1 MSVYSFSVKSA
12 HGIEWNP
19 GRLHRNQP
27 NLYVKI
33 YIDGKQIGR
42 TRTVKRG
49 MTPRWDGN
57 VLISSVKPTAAIS
70 LKLFHDSSM
79 LSDTCLGSVT
89 IQLGDLVTLC
99 TANANSQVADLQL
112 TGVEGPSK
120 NKPSGHL
127 SGAHGK
133 SHSDPGPKLIPTQK
147 AAWKILTFVR
157 EAVEEQQNMDDNVL
171 ELVETMAEV
180 YSFVD
185 DVGSLEKVKRL
196 KAVVVEITK
205 QTVECAIFI
214 REYTGCGF
222 SGQLIRNKWSDTKEQ
237 IDGLAAALQKLKD
250 AFDRGLAF
258 QSVFFSAGI
267 KADTEY
273 LVQSDKLRSL
283 NPLNIDAS
291 LRQQCLPGT
300 RQDILNNITGWLD
313 TPSAKSNILW
323 LHGVAGA
330 GKSTIST
337 TICEYFR
344 SLHHLGAF
352 LFFDRNNPAASSPG
366 GVIRTIAYH
375 LALSNSQ
382 IGAAVCNVL
391 TDNMTLGTA
400 PTRTQ
405 FQRLLLEPIAAVQDH
420 LLGPI
425 IVILDALDECGD
437 AESREILVSLLLD
450 DVPKLPPVFRF
461 FITSRPES
469 DIAVRFGGH
478 PSITEMQLDITT
490 DATRHDI
497 SAYLHERLQNIRHL
511 KRTLKPDWPGQHV
524 IKALTDH
531 SGGLFIWASTACK
544 FIQRDPKPRL
554 EIVLTSGVANN
565 LDELYTVA
573 LRNSVDWSNGS
584 SAKDA
589 QGVLGAVVLSRMPI
603 SDKTIDKL
611 LGFEDGRS
619 AEVLEDLRCVVQWTH
634 GQFTRILH
642 ASFSDYLINPDRSGH
657 HFWFINSK
665 IQSRSLAL
673 GCLHI
678 LNSQLH
684 FNICGLEDSHL
695 LNIEVPDLSDRTEA
709 HIPAELRYSSSCWA
723 HHLDDSG
730 LEKEILA
737 ELKDLMNHQFL
748 YWLEVLSLLN
758 QVPIAIEGLEIAR
771 NCVSQTDTAFQ
782 NLLQDGIKFLGG
794 FSPVISQSAPHIY
807 ISALPLA
814 PRESLIRK
822 QFVPSFP
829 QTLDFTGPLG
839 HNWSSLLKVFRGHT
853 SSVLS
858 VAISPDG
865 KQIVSRSEDHTVRI
879 WDSETG
885 EVIICNKH
893 SDEVNAVAF
902 SPNGQQIVSGGGDD
916 LRFWDSKTGALVN
929 TLIGGGRILSVAFSP
944 NAKQLA
950 CGSSAKKV
958 QLWDLTTGTMA
969 GELKGHTDWVRSVI
983 FSPNGK
989 CIASGSDDHT
999 VRVWDTECRTLLA
1012 GPFEGHADN
1021 IRSVAFSHDGK
1032 LIVSGSED
1040 MTLRVW
1046 DSDTGSVV
1054 AGPWKGGSLIQS
1066 VAFSPDGKRIFAGS
1080 SNCTVQIWDLQT
1092 GSVATKLFKHLSWV
1106 NTIAFSPD
1114 GKRIVSGSNDKTIC
1128 IWDADIDNLDAKKVP
1143 SHNSTNSS
1151 NSVSSISVSLDG
1163 QHIACGLNDGMVQ
1176 VLDSK
1181 TGSLVAGPL
1190 KQCSG
1195 AVCWVSFSPNSNQI
1209 IYSDRGGKLQVW
1221 DYKTGL
1227 RSVKLFTML
1236 GDTAA
1241 SNEDD
1246 LATLSVEDNE
1256 YTPSS
1261 SSSASSSSSPSE
1273 SSSELEFLS
1282 GAFSLNGHKIGVGFS
1297 GGTIKVFNYETGDV
1311 IADLSK
1317 GHTDD
1322 VIGVS
1327 FSPDGTRIAS
1337 CSWDETIR
1345 IWDAETGAM
1354 VVGPILEHTES
1365 VYSIAFSPDSKYLAS
1380 GSLDHTVRIWDSQTG
1395 LAVAKFDEHTD
1406 AVESVAFSPDG
1417 TRVVSGSWDM
1427 TVRVWDLKTGVMIA
1441 GPFEGHTNGVHSVA
1455 FFPSGKEIVSASF
1468 DNTIRI
1474 CEIDPL
1480 DDWGSHPRFTDGWLI
1495 NSASERILWIPPWL
1509 REGLYLPW
1517 NSLVICSR
1525 GTAKLDLSHFVH
1537 GTDWTKCREPV
1548 S

>member
-1 MSVYSFSVKSA
+1 MHRCVNSVC
-12 HGIEWNP
+12 W
-19 GRLHRNQP
+19 GR
-27 NLYVKI
+27 VKI
-33 YIDGKQIGR
+33 FSTTSPDG
-42 TRTVKRG
+42 
-49 MTPRWDGN
+49 
-57 VLISSVKPTAAIS
+57 
-70 LKLFHDSSM
+70 
-79 LSDTCLGSVT
+79 
-89 IQLGDLVTLC
+89 
-99 TANANSQVADLQL
+99 
-112 TGVEGPSK
+112 
-120 NKPSGHL
+120 
-127 SGAHGK
+127 
-133 SHSDPGPKLIPTQK
+133 LIPHRQR
-147 AAWKILTFVR
+147 AIFFGSMASQEQARVPYPRLSANTFVVFTIWGHSCFST
-157 EAVEEQQNMDDNVL
+157 ETILQPVAL
-171 ELVETMAEV
+171 E
-180 YSFVD
+180 
-185 DVGSLEKVKRL
+185 
-196 KAVVVEITK
+196 
-205 QTVECAIFI
+205 
-214 REYTGCGF
+214 
-222 SGQLIRNKWSDTKEQ
+222 
-237 IDGLAAALQKLKD
+237 
-250 AFDRGLAF
+250 
-258 QSVFFSAGI
+258 
-267 KADTEY
+267 
-273 LVQSDKLRSL
+273 
-283 NPLNIDAS
+283 
-291 LRQQCLPGT
+291 
-300 RQDILNNITGWLD
+300 
-313 TPSAKSNILW
+313 
-323 LHGVAGA
+323 
-330 GKSTIST
+330 
-337 TICEYFR
+337 
-344 SLHHLGAF
+344 
-352 LFFDRNNPAASSPG
+352 

-400 PTRTQ
+400 PIRTQ
-405 FQRLLLEPIAAVQDH
+405 FQRLLLEPIAAVQEH

-437 AESREILVSLLLD
+437 AESREILISLLPD
-450 DVPKLPPVFRF
+450 EVPKLPPVFRF

-469 DIAVRFGGH
+469 DIAVRFGGD

-589 QGVLGAVVLSRMPI
+589 RGVLGAVVLSRMPI

-657 HFWFINSK
+657 HFWFISSK

-723 HHLDDSG
+723 HHLDDAG

-737 ELKDLMNHQFL
+737 ELEDLMNHRFL

-758 QVPIAIEGLEIAR
+758 QVPIATEGLEIAH

-829 QTLDFTGPLG
+829 QILDFTGPLG

-853 SSVLS
+853 SRVLS

-865 KQIVSRSEDHTVRI
+865 KQIVSGSEDHTVRI

-885 EVIICNKH
+885 EVIICSKH
-893 SDEVNAVAF
+893 NDEVNAVAF
-902 SPNGQQIVSGGGDD
+902 SPNGQQIVSGGGDG
-916 LRFWDSKTGALVN
+916 LRIWDSKTDALVN
-929 TLIGGGRILSVAFSP
+929 TLIGQDILLSVAFSP
-944 NAKQLA
+944 NGKQLA

-958 QLWDLTTGTMA
+958 QLWDLTMGTVT
-969 GELKGHTDWVRSVI
+969 GELEGHTGRVQSVV

-1012 GPFEGHADN
+1012 GPFKGHTGW
-1021 IRSVAFSHDGK
+1021 ILSVAFSPDGK
-1032 LIVSGSED
+1032 LIVSGSRD
-1040 MTLRVW
+1040 QTVRVC
-1046 DSDTGSVV
+1046 DSATGGVV
-1054 AGPWKGGSLIQS
+1054 AGPWKGVSWIQS
-1066 VAFSPDGKRIFAGS
+1066 VAFSPDGKQVFAGS
-1080 SNCTVQIWDLQT
+1080 SNCTVRIWDLQT
-1092 GSVATKLFKHLSWV
+1092 GSVVTKLFEHPRWI

-1114 GKRIVSGSNDKTIC
+1114 GKRIVSGSDDQTIC
-1128 IWDADIDNLDAKKVP
+1128 VWDAEIDNLDAKQVP
-1143 SHNSTNSS
+1143 NVNFITSS
-1151 NSVSSISVSLDG
+1151 NSISSISVSLDG
-1163 QHIACGLNDGMVQ
+1163 QHIACGLNDGTVQ

-1181 TGSLVAGPL
+1181 TGSLIAGPL
-1190 KQCSG
+1190 KHSD
-1195 AVCWVSFSPNSNQI
+1195 AVLSVSFSPNDNQI
-1209 IYSDRGGKLQVW
+1209 IYSDHGGKLQVW

-1227 RSVKLFTML
+1227 TSVKIFTVL

-1261 SSSASSSSSPSE
+1261 SSASSSSSPSD
-1273 SSSELEFLS
+1273 SSSELEFL
-1282 GAFSLNGHKIGVGFS
+1282 FSAISADSHKIAVVLS
-1297 GGTIKVFNYETGDV
+1297 GGIIKVFNFETGVV
-1311 IADLSK
+1311 IAGLSE
-1317 GHTDD
+1317 GHTDY
-1322 VIGVS
+1322 VLVVS

-1337 CSWDETIR
+1337 GSQDQTIR
-1345 IWDAETGAM
+1345 IWNVETGAT
-1354 VVGPILEHTES
+1354 VVGPIIGHTGS
-1365 VYSIAFSPDSKYLAS
+1365 VWCIAFSPDGKFLAS
-1380 GSLDHTVRIWDSQTG
+1380 GSWDNTVRIWDSQTG
-1395 LAVAKFDEHTD
+1395 LAVAKFHEHTEGVR
-1406 AVESVAFSPDG
+1406 AVAFSPDG
-1417 TRVVSGSWDM
+1417 TLIVSGSQDM
-1427 TVRVWDLKTGVMIA
+1427 TVRVWDLKTDAVIA

-1455 FFPSGKEIVSASF
+1455 FFPNGKKIASASSEA
-1468 DNTIRI
+1468 IRVW
-1474 CEIDPL
+1474 EIEPV
-1480 DDWGSHPRFTDGWLI
+1480 DDWGNHPRFTDGWLT

-1509 REGLYLPW
+1509 REGLSLPW
-1517 NSLVICSR
+1517 NSFAICSR
-1525 GTAKLDLSHFVH
+1525 GTTKVDLTQFVH
-1537 GTDWTKCREPV
+1537 GINWTKCREPA